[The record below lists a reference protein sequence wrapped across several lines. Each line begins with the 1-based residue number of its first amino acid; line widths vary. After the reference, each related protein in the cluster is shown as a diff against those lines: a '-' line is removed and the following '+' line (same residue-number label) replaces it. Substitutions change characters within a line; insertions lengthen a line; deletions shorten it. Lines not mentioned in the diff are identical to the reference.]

1 MKPEEI
7 IALKKMTPDARK
19 EYLERTKEERIKAGN
34 EAFRREQAA
43 NRKGMIQKKDLIDG
57 AYYEGE
63 CRNAG
68 VARWNGKKEAFVYLR
83 TKFNETFPEEIKH
96 PDDEDHYDV
105 FIPRKL
111 IKHPEI
117 EIPMEGR

>member
-7 IALKKMTPDARK
+7 VAIKKMTPAERA
-19 EYLERTKEERIKAGN
+19 EFLERTKQERIKAGN
-34 EAFRREQAA
+34 EAFRQEQEAKL
-43 NRKGMIQKKDLIDG
+43 KGMIQKKDLIDG

-63 CRNAG
+63 CRNATI
-68 VARWNGKKEAFVYLR
+68 ARWNGKKEVFVYLR

-96 PDDEDHYDV
+96 PDDEQHYDV
-105 FIPRKL
+105 FIPQKL
-111 IKHPEI
+111 IKNPAT

>member
-7 IALKKMTPDARK
+7 VALNKMTPAERK
-19 EYLERTKEERIKAGN
+19 EYLERTKEERIKARN
-34 EAFRREQAA
+34 EAFRREQEAH
-43 NRKGMIQKKDLIDG
+43 RKGMIEKKDLING

-63 CRNAG
+63 CRNAD
-68 VARWNGKKEAFVYLR
+68 VARWNGKKEVFVYLR

-96 PDDEDHYDV
+96 PDDENHYDV
-105 FIPRKL
+105 FIARKL
-111 IKHPEI
+111 IKNPKT